1 MQPTCFRTSRLIAIA
16 FAAGLAA
23 AMTMPAQAQ
32 DKPAAPAAPAAAAAA
47 PAASAGDAAK
57 PAEAKPAD
65 AKPADAAAQD
75 GKKKKK
81 KSAANQAPRSLEA
94 RHQVCLAFIQ
104 RHGLSCDPWVVPTCG
119 ADTGYFR
126 PLECV
131 RPRSQQ

>member
-1 MQPTCFRTSRLIAIA
+1 MQPIYFRTSRLIAIA
-16 FAAGLAA
+16 FAAALGATT
-23 AMTMPAQAQ
+23 MTASAQAQ
-32 DKPAAPAAPAAAAAA
+32 DKPAAPAAAPAAAA
-47 PAASAGDAAK
+47 PAGDAAK

-65 AKPADAAAQD
+65 AKPADATPQD

-81 KSAANQAPRSLEA
+81 KAAAATQSPRSLEA

-104 RHGLSCDPWVVPTCG
+104 RHGLSCDPWVEPTCG
-119 ADTGYFR
+119 AETGYFR